1 MPLRFRG
8 NGVSMQQEKP
18 SSDRSTKPQPTMK
31 IRLTKVSASSAGLAA
46 FCLAASLL
54 IPKEA
59 LAADAAVTTTNA
71 PPKWDSV
78 ASLDLTL
85 TRGNSHTF
93 LATVTLNTERKW
105 ASEELLFGGAAGY
118 GTTTAKDSTG
128 TEVKTETQNYVK
140 GFGQFNHLFTERFY
154 GGLRADGLYD
164 EVADI
169 RYRFTLSPIAGY
181 YFIKETNTFLSG
193 EVGPSLVTQKLDDL
207 TPQTYCGLRLAER
220 YEHKF
225 DTGAKIW
232 ESLEW
237 IPQVDKFN
245 NWILN
250 AELGVSAPVYKSLDV
265 RLVLQDWYN
274 NQPAPGKLK
283 NDFKLLAGVGLKF

>member
-1 MPLRFRG
+1 
-8 NGVSMQQEKP
+8 
-18 SSDRSTKPQPTMK
+18 MK
-31 IRLTKVSASSAGLAA
+31 IRLTKMPAFSAGLAA
-46 FCLAASLL
+46 FFLAASLL
-54 IPKEA
+54 APRA
-59 LAADAAVTTTNA
+59 AFAADAAATTNA
-71 PPKWDSV
+71 PPKWESV

-93 LATVTLNTERKW
+93 LGTITLNTQRKW
-105 ASEELLFGGAAGY
+105 DQNELLFGGAGGY

-140 GFGQFNHLFTERFY
+140 GYGQFNHLFTERFY
-154 GGLRADGLYD
+154 GGLRVEGLYD

-169 RYRFTLSPIAGY
+169 HYRFTVSPMAGY

-193 EVGPSLVTQKLDDL
+193 EVGPSLVTQQLDDL
-207 TPQTYCGLRLAER
+207 ASQTYCGLRLAER
-220 YEHKF
+220 FEHKF

-232 ESLEW
+232 ESVEW
-237 IPQVDKFN
+237 IPQVDKFS

-250 AELGVSAPVYKSLDV
+250 AEIGVSAPVYKSLDV
-265 RLVLQDWYN
+265 RLVAQDWYN